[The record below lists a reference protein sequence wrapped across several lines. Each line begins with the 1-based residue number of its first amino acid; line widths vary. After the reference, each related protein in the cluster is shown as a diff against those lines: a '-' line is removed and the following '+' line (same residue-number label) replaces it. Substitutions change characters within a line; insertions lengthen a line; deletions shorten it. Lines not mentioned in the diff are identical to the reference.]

1 MEKKILKVA
10 RGRKMCSVRKDKGE
24 ADVRFLTEN
33 TASKPTV
40 DQALKHKKGKPVSP
54 ESSP

>member
-24 ADVRFLTEN
+24 ADFRFLTEN
-33 TASKPTV
+33 NASEPTV
-40 DQALKHKKGKPVSP
+40 DQPSKHKKGKPVSP